1 MAKILVNFDARG
13 KERLL
18 QQLNVLLSTPVE
30 SVPFDRDFGVDM
42 SFLDIPPDEAKSLFL
57 TQAAE
62 KMERYIPLLRL
73 ESVEFEMDN
82 GKVKPKVVVGLEP

>member
-1 MAKILVNFDARG
+1 MLKIIANFDARG

-42 SFLDIPPDEAKSLFL
+42 SFLDMPSPEAKSLFL

-62 KMERYIPLLRL
+62 KMEQYIPRLRL
-73 ESVEFEMDN
+73 ESVEFEMEE
-82 GKVKPKVVVGLEP
+82 GFLTPRVVVGLES